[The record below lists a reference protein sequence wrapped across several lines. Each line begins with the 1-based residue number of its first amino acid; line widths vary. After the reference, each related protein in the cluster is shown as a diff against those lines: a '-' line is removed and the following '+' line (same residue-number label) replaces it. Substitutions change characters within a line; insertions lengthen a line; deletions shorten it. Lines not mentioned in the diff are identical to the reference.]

1 MCEYLCLGDFFKT
14 SFIIYEEVRKIC
26 STCFQFRMN
35 APFYKSF
42 IAALNLFHSY
52 CHSVICVPL
61 AATTEEILAQ

>member
-1 MCEYLCLGDFFKT
+1 MSGRLFQNKFYYIRGGE
-14 SFIIYEEVRKIC
+14 KIC
-26 STCFQFRMN
+26 LTCFQFRMN

-52 CHSVICVPL
+52 CHSVICVSL